1 MHRQHVDDLR
11 RVDASPIAAA
21 EQVRSD
27 RVAVRLVTDQNRAEV
42 VAGVRIASLQDGL
55 ASSRPVRAARES
67 DWDTFWVMRSRLH
80 PLTILLALVAVSV
93 SCTSNGSVPPHS
105 VGVEQTASTLD
116 ALKQLG
122 VRLAVDDFGT
132 GYSSLTYLDRFPIDE
147 LKIDRSFVATMTTGP
162 DQSALVRSILKL
174 GETLHLETVAEGIEQ
189 ADQLAELKTL
199 GAGLGQ
205 GYYFAEPLSPDALSV
220 FLASGRPIGS
230 VGVER
235 GAA

>member
-1 MHRQHVDDLR
+1 VSVRQIQAPGFVDE
-11 RVDASPIAAA
+11 VA
-21 EQVRSD
+21 QVL
-27 RVAVRLVTDQNRAEV
+27 ATT
-42 VAGVRIASLQDGL
+42 GL
-55 ASSRPVRAARES
+55 APARLTLELTES
-67 DWDTFWVMRSRLH
+67 VLMQD
-80 PLTILLALVAVSV
+80 
-93 SCTSNGSVPPHS
+93 
-105 VGVEQTASTLD
+105 VEQTASTLD
-116 ALKQLG
+116 ALKALG
-122 VRLAVDDFGT
+122 VRLAIDDFGT

-199 GAGLGQ
+199 GASLGQ
-205 GYYFAEPLSPDALSV
+205 GYYFAEPLSPEALTA
-220 FLASGRPIGS
+220 FLAGGRPIGS